1 MCPTS
6 LTSLQLVNCVP
17 YPGQSCEFE
26 CLEGFKRILNVNVT
40 CDLLG
45 QWNPEWETLCSEF
58 LCSSSLPNAALTS
71 GCSRRIGE
79 SCGITCKDNYSPLL
93 NDDIICS
100 ENGKWQA
107 KNISN
112 FTEFCIRQE
121 FMNESDGDQLRKGLS
136 SGVGGLVLIIIIII
150 VVICLKRTKT
160 RKRMQR
166 EAEETIRAYG
176 NNQYITHS
184 DNAPEEDIYATL
196 DEMNFKDLGYIEF
209 DRHYDPG
216 VYSGFVLD
224 ETDEYL
230 KPSAVRREVDNNIDK
245 MSEI

>member
-1 MCPTS
+1 
-6 LTSLQLVNCVP
+6 
-17 YPGQSCEFE
+17 
-26 CLEGFKRILNVNVT
+26 
-40 CDLLG
+40 
-45 QWNPEWETLCSEF
+45 
-58 LCSSSLPNAALTS
+58 
-71 GCSRRIGE
+71 
-79 SCGITCKDNYSPLL
+79 
-93 NDDIICS
+93 
-100 ENGKWQA
+100 
-107 KNISN
+107 
-112 FTEFCIRQE
+112 
-121 FMNESDGDQLRKGLS
+121 
-136 SGVGGLVLIIIIII
+136 
-150 VVICLKRTKT
+150 
-160 RKRMQR
+160 MQR

-230 KPSAVRREVDNNIDK
+230 KPSAVRRKVDNNIDK